1 MSTATSATGS
11 VDEGECCSSLEE
23 DTEDSTDDEYSSEED
38 GSCLD
43 SDLQELYESFE
54 FEDEAASAV
63 FSEGDNLPPIS
74 RRSFGNHDATLL
86 YPDARLMTLQS
97 HLLIFHTS

>member
-74 RRSFGNHDATLL
+74 RRTFGNHDATLL
-86 YPDARLMTLQS
+86 YPDARLTTLQS